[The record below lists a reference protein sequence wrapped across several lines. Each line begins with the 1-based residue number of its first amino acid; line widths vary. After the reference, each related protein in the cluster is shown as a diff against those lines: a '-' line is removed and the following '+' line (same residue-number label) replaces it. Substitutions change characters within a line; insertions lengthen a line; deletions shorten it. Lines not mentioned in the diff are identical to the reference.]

1 MSQML
6 VLSRLYLLGSL
17 RRQAHLAAGLVA
29 LALLFL
35 PSYVNAFSLGLHGF
49 ERVAKD
55 FGLTLMGLFSVAM
68 AVLLGSTTVQR
79 DLTSR
84 ALYPVLARPLSRGAY
99 LGAHYLALLLL
110 LAGSLLTQ
118 AAALCAGLAWLTR
131 SFDASVLVASYG
143 IFLQAAVLGAVC
155 LTFSIRCS
163 PPLAGTIGVASFLIG
178 NLSGA
183 FIRFF
188 LVEDRDSVVSA
199 ALARGLKAIVPNL
212 SLLDLKDPAV
222 HHLTLP
228 AGYLPAISYYS
239 LVWVVLLLLLAQ
251 LTFRRLDL

>member
-1 MSQML
+1 MRQTL
-6 VLSRLYLLGSL
+6 ALSRLYLVGAL
-17 RRQAHLAAGLVA
+17 RKQAHLAALLVA
-29 LALLFL
+29 FALLFL

-55 FGLTLMGLFSVAM
+55 FGLTLMSLFSVAM
-68 AVLLGSTTVQR
+68 AVLLGSTTVR
-79 DLTSR
+79 ADLTSR
-84 ALYPVLARPLSRGAY
+84 ALYPLLARPLSRGAY
-99 LGAHYLALLLL
+99 LSAHYLALLVLLAASLL
-110 LAGSLLTQ
+110 LQ
-118 AAALCAGLAWLTR
+118 AAALCAGLAWLTKG
-131 SFDASVLVASYG
+131 FDASVLLATYG

-155 LTFSIRCS
+155 LAFSIRCS
-163 PPLAGTIGVASFLIG
+163 PPLAGTIGVAAFLIG

-212 SLLDLKDPAV
+212 ALLDLKDPAV
-222 HHLTLP
+222 HHLTIP
-228 AGYLPAISYYS
+228 VGYLPAISYYTGI
-239 LVWVVLLLLLAQ
+239 WVVLLLLLAQ